1 MSYSFPKNSPNGEEV
16 ILENGV
22 TYKYNSIKK
31 SWEILD
37 SEEHMGYVKKV
48 DGDSMEGPLSIKQQ
62 KGTENL
68 RATNRIHTLGVFSGS
83 DSSALRLGTTR
94 DRVYVGHDDTS
105 FNGPIKVEEIQEKT
119 VGGGIKI
126 ANRVILNTEGVKE
139 DEAVTKKYVDDQ
151 VSSAGATLHTLTT
164 KGTTYRFSNGLDA
177 PTDTS
182 FRTESINVE
191 YNTKYHFKKLW
202 TSSGYDAFLK
212 NYKPTLSTT
221 LEIYLRGVLMVKT
234 TIKNYAASSRSN
246 QSVMFDVSGSGPS
259 VHNYGSLSS
268 NSYYQIILTDM
279 VEG

>member
-1 MSYSFPKNSPNGEEV
+1 MSYSFPKSSPNGEE
-16 ILENGV
+16 ITLENGV

-37 SEEHMGYVKKV
+37 SEEHIGYVKKFG
-48 DGDSMEGPLSIKQQ
+48 GDSMEGPLNISTQP
-62 KGTENL
+62 GTGS
-68 RATNRIHTLGVFSGS
+68 RDSRRINTLGVYSNS
-83 DSSALRLGTTR
+83 DNSSLQLGANNTR
-94 DRVYVGHDDTS
+94 IYVGSNDTS
-105 FNGPIKVEEIQEKT
+105 FNGPIKVDEIQEKT